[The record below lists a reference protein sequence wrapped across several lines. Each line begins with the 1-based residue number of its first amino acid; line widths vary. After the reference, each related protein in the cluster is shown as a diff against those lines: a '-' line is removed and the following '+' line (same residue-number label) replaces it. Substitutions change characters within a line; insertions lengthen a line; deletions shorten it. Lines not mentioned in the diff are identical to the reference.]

1 MGHGIARKPRIR
13 DAGRH
18 ERCDRKRREF
28 PARPQSQ
35 RTARRLVTA
44 TVVAFGGLI
53 AVAAIVLTLQVP
65 DQQGG
70 APTSKRSA
78 LPPVLFDSPVMAGLP
93 PPGPSTRVPVNQV
106 DRFTGK
112 LITASSPTI
121 PYKGCV
127 VAFCCPHSTGYR
139 GGWDRLSEAEK
150 DTYVREF
157 FK

>member
-1 MGHGIARKPRIR
+1 M
-13 DAGRH
+13 
-18 ERCDRKRREF
+18 
-28 PARPQSQ
+28 
-35 RTARRLVTA
+35 TA
-44 TVVAFGGLI
+44 TVVAFAGLI
-53 AVAAIVLTLQVP
+53 AVAAIVLALQVP
-65 DQQGG
+65 DQQSG
-70 APTSKRSA
+70 APAAKRSA
-78 LPPVLFDSPVMAGLP
+78 LPPLLFDSPVMAGLP

-121 PYKGCV
+121 PYKGYV